1 VEDKTFE
8 KGIKKIIFSNPN
20 YRTIAETFSF
30 YLNYSTRFLL
40 LIGVCF
46 SKIHSHR
53 KEFLLQAKNE

>member
-30 YLNYSTRFLL
+30 
-40 LIGVCF
+40 
-46 SKIHSHR
+46 
-53 KEFLLQAKNE
+53 